1 MTIIKDGTVG
11 INTISP
17 SSSYKLDVNGES
29 RFRNFIT
36 LDDAGDN
43 SGTGLYFLGAT
54 GGSDGSGGYLS
65 NFRVGNSLVG
75 NDIFEIT
82 ANDGTQ
88 GATTWKA
95 TPALSIQGTNNRVGI
110 NTTSFSGQDNTD
122 PNNIITRFYALNIE
136 GNFNINNGNLFVDN
150 KPFVTSRWTE
160 ATTNIVDPNV
170 KDIYRLSAVGINKV
184 DPDYTLDVDGDFN
197 LTGAF
202 RVNGT
207 AQWLDADGIIRVTNS
222 TITQNVTIP
231 ANTIAYSRSP
241 VYQAVGVVITIEQGA
256 TWTISD

>member
-1 MTIIKDGTVG
+1 MTVDYTGSIG
-11 INTISP
+11 INTTSP

-36 LDDAGDN
+36 LDDASDN

-82 ANDGTQ
+82 ANDGSQ
-88 GATTWKA
+88 GATTWKS
-95 TPALSIQGTNNRVGI
+95 TPAISIQGTNNRVGI

-160 ATTNIVDPNV
+160 SPNNT
-170 KDIYRLSAVGINKV
+170 DIYRPTKVGINFSSAA
-184 DPDYTLDVDGDFN
+184 DPRESLDVEGDIYV
-197 LTGAF
+197 TGTLKA
-202 RVNGT
+202 NGQE
-207 AQWLDADGIIRVTNS
+207 QWIDQYGVVKVSSS
-222 TITQNVTIP
+222 TINQDLTISSGLNAFSFGP
-231 ANTIAYSRSP
+231 IG
-241 VYQAVGVVITIEQGA
+241 VGTNNIITIQNGA
-256 TWTISD
+256 TWVIL